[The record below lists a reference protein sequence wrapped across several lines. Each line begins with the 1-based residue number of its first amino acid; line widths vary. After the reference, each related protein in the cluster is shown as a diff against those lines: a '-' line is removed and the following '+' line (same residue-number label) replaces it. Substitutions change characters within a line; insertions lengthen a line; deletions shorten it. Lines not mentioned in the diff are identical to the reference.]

1 MLLDT
6 KQGQIRALRRARP
19 VPIRR
24 EATGSF
30 FFSRAAGS
38 GWFYPHCGGSF
49 NL

>member
-6 KQGQIRALRRARP
+6 EQGQIRALRRACS

-30 FFSRAAGS
+30 FFFRAFGA
-38 GWFYPHCGGSF
+38 GWFCPHCGGSF
-49 NL
+49 